1 MGKSSRSA
9 ISTIKLKIFL
19 QIDIKQMS
27 ICKDI
32 IIYSFAEKD
41 NLYLKHKFFRINRE
55 FFKESIL
62 KHEDQWD
69 LYTCELDQQWR
80 KLHDEYYNHT
90 SKYAHILTGQPLLSS
105 LLYKKIPKTLIN
117 TISKFLN

>member
-9 ISTIKLKIFL
+9 ISTIKLKIFS

-27 ICKDI
+27 IYKDI
-32 IIYSFAEKD
+32 IIYSFAGKD
-41 NLYLKHKFFRINRE
+41 NLYLKHIFFRINRE
-55 FFKESIL
+55 FFKETL
-62 KHEDQWD
+62 LNENQWD
-69 LYTCELDQQWR
+69 LYTCELDQLWR
-80 KLHDEYYNHT
+80 KFHDEYYNHT

-105 LLYKKIPKTLIN
+105 LLCKKIPKTLIN